1 MFDWFQIQRLKK
13 AKNLPDAFVAYLKT
27 YDQLPVKG
35 DLWESL
41 RMVVFDTETTGL
53 KIETDR
59 ILSIGAVAVEGG
71 QIVIGDSYEVLV
83 SQGEPQTHEAIPVHG
98 IIPSDVRQRGIS
110 EAEAVDSFLS
120 YAKADVLVAHHVN
133 FDVGIVNRALR
144 RQIHPK
150 AFLFNHIIDTAAVAR
165 KLEHPHR
172 PHAYIDHTQ
181 YSLDALC
188 DRYHIS
194 MEDRHTA
201 WGDALITAK
210 LLLQLLH
217 QARSEGKISLRWLMS

>member
-13 AKNLPDAFVAYLKT
+13 AKNLPDAFAEYLNT
-27 YDQLPVKG
+27 YDQLPAKG

-98 IIPSDVRQRGIS
+98 IIPSDVRQRGIL
-110 EAEAVDSFLS
+110 EAEAMSSFLS
-120 YAKADVLVAHHVN
+120 YIKADVLIAHHVN
-133 FDVGIVNRALR
+133 FDAGIVNRALR
-144 RQIHPK
+144 RQFHPQ
-150 AFLFNHIIDTAAVAR
+150 AFLFNHVVDTASVAR

-172 PHAYIDHTQ
+172 PHSYIDHTQ

-201 WGDALITAK
+201 WGDAMITAK
-210 LLLQLLH
+210 LLLQLLYK
-217 QARSEGKISLRWLMS
+217 ARSEGKISLRWLMR